1 MNTNRHELRGES
13 HFCANAKHTI
23 LVFPGRNNSIEQ
35 EVTEKTEAER
45 RDPMWFCQP
54 RAVHWMAMPISS
66 LTIAV
71 SLKNLCFSL
80 FAPVPFFIDTAR
92 RRTTVLFLIS
102 VY

>member
-1 MNTNRHELRGES
+1 
-13 HFCANAKHTI
+13 
-23 LVFPGRNNSIEQ
+23 
-35 EVTEKTEAER
+35 
-45 RDPMWFCQP
+45 MWFCQP